1 MGFYVSTKILY
12 SRVYRSRFSGTRVL
26 LLLFFFSVALV
37 GCGGESGGERVLDS
51 DGDGIADVADNCP
64 SVSNP
69 DQRDDDQDGIGDACD
84 ALIDSDGD
92 GIADAADNCPS
103 VSNPDQ
109 RDDDQDGIG
118 DACDSLVALP
128 SGGVLRSDVL
138 NYSPR
143 SADFTVDVFA
153 VGADTQFLSLD
164 PEDFVVEGF
173 DSRSDMGLRLEFEQT
188 GVTLQSQNST
198 GPYSAAFL
206 LDQSGS
212 IAGTDPLDHRIEA
225 AEIFMENLLPGEEV
239 GLLAF
244 ASDDNFPYIPVTFWR
259 DSDGNRFTTDPDG
272 FDTVLQYLADTES
285 GGTPLY
291 ESIIIA
297 VRYTVQNANNTNRV
311 VIVFTDGE
319 NTDSG
324 TSLEEAI
331 DYANERGVPLHT
343 VALSAGADLDVLSQ
357 MAGKTGGSLAWAT
370 NGPQLIS
377 YYGALGSYLSG
388 SAQFYRTS
396 WTVRLVGG
404 SGSSRLGSGASVRS
418 SIAVN
423 APGGVIYIPFR
434 IEIE

>member
-37 GCGGESGGERVLDS
+37 GCGGGSGGERVLDS

-69 DQRDDDQDGIGDACD
+69 DQRDDDQDGIGDTCD

-92 GIADAADNCPS
+92 GIADAADNCPFI
-103 VSNPDQ
+103 SNPDQ

-118 DACDSLVALP
+118 RACDSLVALP
-128 SGGVLRSDVL
+128 SGGMLRSDVL
-138 NYSPR
+138 NYSSR
-143 SADFTVDVFA
+143 SADFTIDMFA
-153 VGADTQFLSLD
+153 VGADGQLLSLD
-164 PEDFVVEGF
+164 PEDFVIEGF
-173 DSRSDMGLRLEFEQT
+173 DSRSYRGSRFEFEQT
-188 GVTLQSQNST
+188 GVTLQSQNHI

-212 IAGTDPLDHRIEA
+212 ITSTDPLDYRIEA
-225 AEIFMENLLPGEEV
+225 AEIFMDNLLPSEEV

-244 ASDDNFPYIPVTFWR
+244 ASNGNIPYSPVTSWR
-259 DSDGNRFTTDPDG
+259 DSNGNEFTTDPDG
-272 FDTVLQYLADTES
+272 FDAALRSLADTEG

-291 ESIIIA
+291 RSVINA
-297 VRYTVQNANNTNRV
+297 VHYTVQNANNANRV

-331 DYANERGVPLHT
+331 DYANQQGVPLHT
-343 VALSAGADLDVLSQ
+343 VALSSGADLSVLAQ
-357 MAGKTGGSLAWAT
+357 MAGETGGSLALAT
-370 NGPQLIS
+370 DALQLIS

-396 WTVRLVGG
+396 WTMRLVGG
-404 SGSSRLGSGASVRS
+404 SGSSRLGPGTWVRS